1 MIDQAESLPSQ
12 AREARPSRVRY
23 GVVGFAVLLSVI
35 TYIDRVALSQ
45 AAPAVAADLG
55 LSQVEIGWAF
65 SAFGFA
71 YFLFQVPGGWFSD
84 RFGPRRVLT
93 FIVVWWSLFTAATG
107 WTWNQISLVASRFL
121 FGAGQGGG
129 FPVLTKAFSI
139 WLPKPDRVRAQGIMW
154 LSARWGGAFT
164 PLLVVLLLE
173 HLSWR
178 EAFGIFGLLG
188 IFWSLVFY
196 RWFRDRPAQHPLV
209 NADELAIL
217 PSAAETES
225 QSEGGSIPW
234 AAVLRSRT
242 VWALWLQYYCL
253 SHGWYFYITWLP
265 TYLLEG
271 RGVSIQESAVL
282 AGLPLFFGGVG
293 SISTGFLIAFL
304 QRIGWA
310 APAARRLISGA
321 GCVIAGAM
329 LAASVHVGS
338 PIGAMLLMGLASFAN
353 DLAVPP
359 GWATCMDVG
368 GRFAGTL
375 SGSMNAAGNVAG
387 FVAPAFVAYL
397 LAWTGQDWN
406 LTFYVSAGIYF
417 LGAICWS
424 FIDPS
429 DVLEP

>member
-1 MIDQAESLPSQ
+1 M
-12 AREARPSRVRY
+12 RY

-71 YFLFQVPGGWFSD
+71 YFLFQVPGGWLSD

-93 FIVVWWSLFTAATG
+93 GIVLWWSLFTAATG
-107 WTWNQISLVASRFL
+107 WAWNQISLVASRFL

-129 FPVLTKAFSI
+129 FPVLTKTFAN
-139 WLPKPDRVRAQGIMW
+139 WLPPSERVRAQGVMW

-164 PLLVVLLLE
+164 PLLVVFLLQ

-178 EAFGIFGLLG
+178 HAFGIFGLLG
-188 IFWSLVFY
+188 IFWSLAFF
-196 RWFRDRPAQHPLV
+196 RWFRDRPAQHPRV
-209 NADELAIL
+209 NPRELAIL
-217 PSAAETES
+217 PSSSGISA
-225 QSEGGSIPW
+225 QSEVDPVPW
-234 AAVLRSRT
+234 SAMVRSRT
-242 VWALWLQYYCL
+242 VWSLWLQYYCL

-265 TYLLEG
+265 TYLQEG

-282 AGLPLFFGGVG
+282 AGLPLFFGGMG
-293 SISTGFLIAFL
+293 SVSSGFLIAVL
-304 QRIGWA
+304 QRIGWP
-310 APAARRLISGA
+310 APVARRFIAGA

-329 LAASVHVGS
+329 LAGSVHVAS
-338 PIGAMLLMGLASFAN
+338 PLGAMLLMGLASFAN

-375 SGSMNAAGNVAG
+375 SGSMNAAGNVAA

-406 LTFYVSAGIYF
+406 LTFYVSAAIYCG
-417 LGAICWS
+417 GAVFWWL
-424 FIDPS
+424 IDPR